1 MPISI
6 ERAPR
11 PERREEPERKV
22 ETLER
27 ENELARMGGVTA
39 ASAEHPERNE
49 DAFAIMKREKLAV
62 VADGVGGE
70 AAGEIASHFV
80 AYELPHELN
89 AATTAVEKLP
99 GRELQKEWR
108 DLIRGNILIT
118 EEEAAQKPELAAKF
132 KKELRERDEHFKSL
146 KAPREV
152 QEMAIAMRRAM
163 QATSEAVHELAEG
176 DPKLKGMASTAV
188 AAKLVRGTD
197 DRIFAVLGS
206 VGDSMIRIRR
216 KNGSMEAPLPS
227 DSGMDHALA
236 RGMINEEAANPKNIK
251 RGTFEWKLR
260 FQAVRQVLGG
270 KTEVVPRVTITEV
283 HPGDRLLLASD
294 GLEDNDL
301 DADYERTLG
310 EEAPGGDM
318 SALAERMRA
327 RAEDGIARKEGK
339 GWDDITAVIVEVKT
353 PEEESIELEEKD
365 IEFIR
370 EETVDESLI
379 QNISKETDIGAFYRA
394 LEELNLTEL
403 RKLKTELGSG
413 HEQGA
418 KPEGRNRAH
427 LSPEEYRLKL
437 VEEKIEEKELR
448 S

>member
-11 PERREEPERKV
+11 PERREKAERKV

-27 ENELARMGGVTA
+27 ENELARMGGITA

-49 DAFAIMKREKLAV
+49 DAFAIMEREKLVV
-62 VADGVGGE
+62 VADGVGGR

-80 AYELPHELN
+80 AYELPHEL
-89 AATTAVEKLP
+89 AAAATAVEKLP

-118 EEEAAQKPELAAKF
+118 EEEAAKKPALAAKF
-132 KKELRERDEHFKSL
+132 QGQLRDLQEYFKDM

-163 QATSEAVHELAEG
+163 QATSEAVRELADS
-176 DPKLKGMASTAV
+176 DPKLKDMASTVV
-188 AAKLVRGTD
+188 AAKLVRGSD
-197 DRIFAVLGS
+197 GRIFAVLGS

-216 KNGSMEAPLPS
+216 KNGAIEAPLPS

-251 RGTFEWKLR
+251 RGTFEWKLQ
-260 FQAVRQVLGG
+260 FQAVIQALGG
-270 KTEVVPRVTITEV
+270 KSEVVPRVTITEV
-283 HPGDRLLLASD
+283 RPGDRLLLASD

-301 DADYERTLG
+301 DRDYERTLG

-318 SALAERMRA
+318 TALAERMRT

-339 GWDDITAVIVEVKT
+339 GDDDFTAVIVEAKI
-353 PEEESIELEEKD
+353 PEAEEVELAEKD

-370 EETVDESLI
+370 EEPVDESLL
-379 QNISKETDIGAFYRA
+379 QNVSKETDIGAFYRA
-394 LEELNLTEL
+394 LEGLNLTEL
-403 RKLKTELGSG
+403 RKLKEKLGEK
-413 HEQGA
+413 HGA
-418 KPEGRNRAH
+418 RAETRKRAH